1 MHLLQKGFIKQYLY
15 WYAYEEPYISH
26 EVMIEMMV
34 GQLLVLAKCMELKMI
49 IYRNLYKIIVMD
61 AMRINQG
68 HTGQYVIIDE

>member
-1 MHLLQKGFIKQYLY
+1 
-15 WYAYEEPYISH
+15 
-26 EVMIEMMV
+26 MV

-61 AMRINQG
+61 AMRMNQG